1 MGFEE
6 FVGIEQLKSE
16 QLDQLNLF
24 QSWADGSNWS
34 TFHDSHYDWWA
45 FPIDKP
51 SGKGFRYSVSDQV
64 IHDLL
69 LDATFIDQLRRCSR
83 LLLVSWGWDIDAQK
97 LVDSPEEGQSWAM
110 WPVRLYKCN
119 RSLKLFQQTDL
130 VKSTQSYARHLIQ
143 LGIPLIYDGR
153 DLSDE
158 ILREGL

>member
-24 QSWADGSNWS
+24 QRWADGSNWS
-34 TFHDSHYDWWA
+34 SFHDSHYDWWA

-51 SGKGFRYSVSDQV
+51 SGKGFRYSVSTEV

-69 LDATFIDQLRRCSR
+69 LDDRFIDQLRKCST
-83 LLLVSWGWDIDAQK
+83 LLLLSWGWDSEAQK
-97 LVDSPEEGQSWAM
+97 LVDSPEEGQGWAM

-119 RSLKLFQQTDL
+119 RSLRLFEQTDL
-130 VKSTQSYARHLIQ
+130 VESTQAYTKHLIQ
-143 LGIPLIYDGR
+143 LGIPLVYDGR